1 MARKKKEEEHENLER
16 WLVSYADFITLL
28 FAFFVIMYAISV
40 VNVGKFKVASESI
53 VASFKNSLVRT
64 PLPETQ
70 SKQIVIDKVA
80 IKPVIKPT
88 IVSNK
93 TSSAKGSPEEAQA
106 AQRAEQI
113 QANQKITADLLKAME
128 QSLKDGQVKVTETD
142 RGISIDIN
150 ASSLFDL
157 GSATLRPE
165 AVGKLMEVAKVLSQ
179 GTRQIEVEGHTD
191 NLQINSLI
199 FPSNWELSTARA
211 SSVVRQFMIGGVAPT
226 RMVAVGY
233 AENRPVATNDTTEG
247 RARNRRVTV
256 MVLKEDR
263 DQVSNAVDP
272 TAPQTVAA
280 PPQQAAIVP
289 SAPVPNTGGG
299 ATPIPPTPVP
309 VAPAAAT
316 RKP

>member
-1 MARKKKEEEHENLER
+1 MARRKREEDHENHER

-53 VASFKNSLVRT
+53 VASFKNSLTKT

-70 SKQIVIDKVA
+70 SKQVVLDKIA

-88 IVSNK
+88 IVTSK
-93 TSSAKGSPEEAQA
+93 TAEEKAAPNEAQA
-106 AQRAEQI
+106 AQEAEERL
-113 QANQKITADLLKAME
+113 ANMKKVTADLLKALE
-128 QSLKDGQVKVTETD
+128 DSLKNGQVKVTETD
-142 RGISIDIN
+142 RGLSIDIN

-165 AVGKLMEVAKVLSQ
+165 ALGKLKEVAKVLSRSTQ
-179 GTRQIEVEGHTD
+179 QIEVEGHTD
-191 NLQINSLI
+191 NLVINSPI

-211 SSVVRQFMIGGVAPT
+211 SSVVRQFAEGGVAPT

-233 AENRPVATNDTTEG
+233 AENRPIQPNDTPEG

-256 MVLKEDR
+256 MVLKEERDR
-263 DQVSNAVDP
+263 VAAADAAAANTMPAPQGS
-272 TAPQTVAA
+272 TAP
-280 PPQQAAIVP
+280 AI
-289 SAPVPNTGGG
+289 
-299 ATPIPPTPVP
+299 
-309 VAPAAAT
+309 PAAAAT
-316 RKP
+316 PASPTPAASTAPVTKKP